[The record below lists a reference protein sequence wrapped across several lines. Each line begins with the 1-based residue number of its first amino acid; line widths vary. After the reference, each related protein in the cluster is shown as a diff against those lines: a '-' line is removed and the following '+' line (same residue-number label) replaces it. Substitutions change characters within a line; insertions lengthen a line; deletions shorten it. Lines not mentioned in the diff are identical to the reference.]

1 MSDREEILKEL
12 NQLYTSGVSETPE
25 ERLMVGIR
33 IKELLRKLAGL
44 SETSVR
50 VDLNLLGSI
59 SELPP
64 LDSGDDE
71 AWRAD
76 PYLSFAKSQG
86 WSIE

>member
-59 SELPP
+59 SALPP

-71 AWRAD
+71 AWRGD
-76 PYLSFAKSQG
+76 PMLRHMHEAKEN
-86 WSIE
+86 WK

>member
-1 MSDREEILKEL
+1 MNDREEILKEL
-12 NQLYTSGVSETPE
+12 NQLYTSDSATSE
-25 ERLMVGIR
+25 ERLMVTIR
-33 IKELLRKLAGL
+33 IKELRAKLAGL
-44 SETSVR
+44 SESSVR

-64 LDSGDDE
+64 IDDRDDE

-76 PYLSFAKSQG
+76 PYLSFAKQQG

>member
-50 VDLNLLGSI
+50 VDLNLLGSL

-64 LDSGDDE
+64 FDNGDDE
-71 AWRAD
+71 AWRGD
-76 PYLSFAKSQG
+76 PMLRHMHEAKEN
-86 WSIE
+86 WK